1 MARSALNMDQAPDA
15 VQSPKRLAIVDAAT
29 KLFLSQG
36 FGAVSVDAIAA
47 KAQVSKPT
55 VYSHFENKEALF
67 SGVMGGVCERAG
79 GRDACPL
86 ANEEAALYMPM
97 NELLQKTGEHVLGVI
112 TSPEAI
118 EIFRVVIG
126 EAERFPQLGRNF
138 YEFGPATTIE
148 MIGGYI
154 SVKSRSGELKV
165 GDPEKAAHHLLA
177 MMIFPVQMELAC
189 GVREQVSKDEI
200 SEIVADALIT
210 FMKIYTPH

>member
-1 MARSALNMDQAPDA
+1 MAGSAFDMNRAEETA
-15 VQSPKRLAIVDAAT
+15 QSPKRLAIVDAAT

-67 SGVMGGVCERAG
+67 SGVMTGVCERAG
-79 GRDACPL
+79 GQEACPL
-86 ANEEAALYMPM
+86 ANEEAARYMPM

-138 YEFGPATTIE
+138 FEFGPASILE

-154 SVKSRSGELKV
+154 SKKSNSGELV
-165 GDPEKAAHHLLA
+165 VDDPAKAAHYLVG
-177 MMIFPVQMELAC
+177 MMVFPVQMGLAC
-189 GVREQVSKDEI
+189 GARDPVSKDEI
-200 SEIVADALIT
+200 SEIVADALKT
-210 FMKIYTPH
+210 FMKIYAPR